1 MNKLTTIERAQILTA
16 LIEGNSI
23 ASTTRMFGAS
33 KVTIL
38 RLIAD
43 AGTIAKEFHD
53 ATVRD
58 LSTKHVQVDE
68 VWSFIHSKDKNVQS
82 KNWGKGHGDC
92 WTWVAMDAD
101 SKLVINWAVGGR
113 DGGCGYPFVQ
123 DLADRLN
130 DRIQL
135 TSDGWSV
142 YREAVKRAFGDE
154 IDYATLV
161 KEYGQERA
169 GFARYSPAKI
179 VSCAATVQ
187 AGNPERKH
195 INTSFIERQ
204 NLTVR
209 MSNRRFTRL
218 TNGFSKKMSN
228 HKHMIALGYFYYNF
242 CREHMTIETT
252 PALMAGVADREW
264 TMVEFVQMLER
275 EEAARRGRITDYKP
289 AASKCRED

>member
-1 MNKLTTIERAQILTA
+1 MATADRAAILSS
-16 LIEGNSI
+16 LVEGNSI

-38 RLIAD
+38 RLLAD

-58 LSTKHVQVDE
+58 LSTKRVQVDE
-68 VWSFIHSKDKNVQS
+68 IWSFVASKDKNVQPH
-82 KNWGKGHGDC
+82 NWGKGHGDT

-113 DGGCGYPFVQ
+113 DAGTGRPFVQ
-123 DLADRLN
+123 DLADRLL
-130 DRIQL
+130 DRVQL

-142 YREAVKRAFGDE
+142 YRDAVKRAFGDD
-154 IDYATLV
+154 IDYAMLV
-161 KEYGQERA
+161 KEYGTERA
-169 GFARYSPAKI
+169 GFARYSPPTI
-179 VSCAATVQ
+179 ISCAVTVE
-187 AGNPERKH
+187 AGNPEPRH

-218 TNGFSKKMSN
+218 TNAFSKKAEN
-228 HKHMIALGYFYYNF
+228 HKHMIALGYFHYNF
-242 CREHMTIETT
+242 CRKHMTLRTT
-252 PALMAGVADREW
+252 PAVAADVADREW
-264 TMVEFVQMLER
+264 TMVEFVEMLER
-275 EEAARRGRITDYKP
+275 EEAVRGGRITDYKP
-289 AASKCRED
+289 AASKCREE